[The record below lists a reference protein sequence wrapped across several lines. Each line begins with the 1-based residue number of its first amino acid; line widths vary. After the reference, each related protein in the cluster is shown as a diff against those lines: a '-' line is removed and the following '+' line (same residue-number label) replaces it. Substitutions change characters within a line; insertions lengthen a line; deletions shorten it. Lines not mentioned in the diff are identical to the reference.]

1 MALINEC
8 KNVEAQKLLE
18 PYLSGMEVGYINRLF
33 ERLEKYTYEQL
44 VEHAT
49 LYRDTRLF
57 TILDMVGNQLEPLM
71 KKG

>member
-44 VEHAT
+44 VEYAT
-49 LYRDTRLF
+49 LYRDTRLS

>member
-1 MALINEC
+1 MALLNEC

-33 ERLEKYTYEQL
+33 HKLERYTYEQL
-44 VEHAT
+44 VADAS
-49 LYRDTRLF
+49 LYRDKRLS
-57 TILDMVGNQLEPLM
+57 TILDMVGCQLEPLM

>member
-1 MALINEC
+1 MALLNEC

-44 VEHAT
+44 VEYAT
-49 LYRDTRLF
+49 LYRDTRLS

>member
-1 MALINEC
+1 MTLINEC

-44 VEHAT
+44 VEYAT
-49 LYRDTRLF
+49 LYRDTRLS